1 MYYICNKEIK
11 SNIKQKTMKRIR
23 KVDITKEIC
32 HIFNL
37 PCVTGVYKGLDGNP
51 LYYVKV
57 TWLNGRPLGKKVTYI
72 AKIGD
77 VLIEYADGTWELKR
91 N

>member
-1 MYYICNKEIK
+1 
-11 SNIKQKTMKRIR
+11 MKRIR
-23 KVDITKEIC
+23 KVDIIKDVC
-32 HIFNL
+32 DIFNL
-37 PCVTGVYKGLDGNP
+37 PCVTGVYKGLDDNP

>member
-1 MYYICNKEIK
+1 MR
-11 SNIKQKTMKRIR
+11 RIR
-23 KVDITKEIC
+23 KVDIVKDIS
-32 HIFNL
+32 HIFNLPFFNL
-37 PCVTGVYKGLDGNP
+37 PCVTGVYKGLDGDY
-51 LYYVKV
+51 LYYVEV
-57 TWLNGRPLGKKVTYI
+57 TRLNGRPLGKKVTYV